1 MTADTRGF
9 RYALAAARQ
18 RASYTLDA
26 AINALQSADAELRRA
41 REAHSAIESH
51 RQALFAHARESAKR
65 ALVPAQ
71 SIVQTDRLTALE
83 LELARQQAEVRRHEG
98 LYQEAMAAVAR
109 RKAELEAFDRD
120 RATCLKSFVALRG
133 RQEQARLDQDWLARP
148 SAEDCR

>member
-9 RYALAAARQ
+9 RYVLAAARQ

-26 AINALQSADAELRRA
+26 AINALQSAEAQLRQA
-41 REAHSAIESH
+41 HEAHGEIESQ
-51 RQALFAHARESAKR
+51 RQALFAHARESAQH

-71 SIVQTDRLTALE
+71 RIMQADRLTALE
-83 LELARQQAEVRRHEG
+83 LERAQQQAEVRRHEG
-98 LYQEAMAAVAR
+98 LHQEAMAAVVR

-120 RATCLKSFVALRG
+120 RTAGLKSFVALRG

-148 SAEDCR
+148 SREDGR